1 MNIYEGSENYIF
13 VSYAHADSDRVMPIL
28 EALDKEGFRIWYDSG
43 IEAGSEWPAYIA
55 EHVKACHRMIFFVSK
70 TSVNSKNC
78 RREVNLA
85 DSQNKEI
92 LVVYLESTE
101 LRFGLDLQLLTNQA
115 VNRNKFDS
123 DSSFVEALKRA
134 NILKECQKPSNTVI
148 AQSDSGATTA
158 YTADE
163 LKSMT
168 DRADE
173 YYDKK
178 DYAQAIYWYRK
189 AAEQGY
195 AQAQTKLGL
204 SYGAGWGVDKDYT
217 QAVYWVR
224 KAAVQGY
231 PGAQYALGLFYFK
244 GIGVDIDYFQME
256 YWCRKAEE
264 QGFDPTQHI
273 LG

>member
-1 MNIYEGSENYIF
+1 MNIYEGTENYIF

-101 LRFGLDLQLLTNQA
+101 LLHGLDLQLLTNQA

-123 DSSFVEALKRA
+123 DRSFVEALKRA
-134 NILKECQKPSNTVI
+134 NILKECQKSLTTVTTQTNSFSNTSYTEAEVK
-148 AQSDSGATTA
+148 DMTA
-158 YTADE
+158 
-163 LKSMT
+163 
-168 DRADE
+168 RADE
-173 YYDKK
+173 YYNKEDWQKN
-178 DYAQAIYWYRK
+178 ARK
-189 AAEQGY
+189 IIF
-195 AQAQTKLGL
+195 
-204 SYGAGWGVDKDYT
+204 SV
-217 QAVYWVR
+217 
-224 KAAVQGY
+224 
-231 PGAQYALGLFYFK
+231 
-244 GIGVDIDYFQME
+244 
-256 YWCRKAEE
+256 
-264 QGFDPTQHI
+264 H
-273 LG
+273 